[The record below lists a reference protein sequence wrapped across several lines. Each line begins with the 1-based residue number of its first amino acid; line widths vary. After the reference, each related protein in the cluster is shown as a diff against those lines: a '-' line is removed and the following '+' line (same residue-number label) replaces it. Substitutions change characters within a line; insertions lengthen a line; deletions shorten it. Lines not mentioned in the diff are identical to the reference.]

1 LAAFRRAYPI
11 KQVFGGGMALRMGYV
26 QGAREL
32 CFQDFRQAFDHAAAG
47 LGGKFAPCKLSLWRG
62 LAVWRE

>member
-1 LAAFRRAYPI
+1 
-11 KQVFGGGMALRMGYV
+11 VALRMGYV

-62 LAVWRE
+62 LAVLRE